1 MVPFIDGDDRVWVL
15 KAIGVDSIA
24 AMDGPVNIEERF
36 P

>member
-1 MVPFIDGDDRVWVL
+1 MVPFIDRDDRVWVV
-15 KAIGVDSIA
+15 KAMGVDSNA